1 MIKFTDEDNKE
12 AMTKAFELFAYCM
25 ASGPCNNCAFF
36 DRSSPENHC
45 AISFPNS
52 WNLFDSDTKNG
63 EKNRKVVLKII
74 NKKGGRK
81 KE

>member
-36 DRSSPENHC
+36 DRSTPGVECKIGWPNGWSLFSTAMENG
-45 AISFPNS
+45 S
-52 WNLFDSDTKNG
+52 
-63 EKNRKVVLKII
+63 KNRKLVLEALERKE
-74 NKKGGRK
+74 NKK
-81 KE
+81 